1 MAIINGKSIS
11 MKQLHTILVDGYGMA
26 IAEQLLR
33 TEIVKQ
39 AAASK
44 GISVTEQ
51 DVEEEH
57 ERAMKLTFAMANSD
71 AERQQMLNQ
80 LLISRSVT
88 YSTWRLIMQ
97 RNALLRKMIGTNF
110 EVPDEA
116 VRTAFDRRHGR
127 MVVVSHIETQS
138 HAKAKLV
145 KRLAATVDFAALAKE
160 YSISPTSTN
169 GGKLPPIGQDTKQ
182 VSPAMKQV
190 ALAMRKVG
198 DISDPVQVGSRFH
211 IMKLEEIIEPKKASY
226 SQEKDKIASELKEQM
241 IRSAGSRLLEQLSA
255 AAKVEFVNASLKE
268 QNSKRAAQKP

>member
-1 MAIINGKSIS
+1 